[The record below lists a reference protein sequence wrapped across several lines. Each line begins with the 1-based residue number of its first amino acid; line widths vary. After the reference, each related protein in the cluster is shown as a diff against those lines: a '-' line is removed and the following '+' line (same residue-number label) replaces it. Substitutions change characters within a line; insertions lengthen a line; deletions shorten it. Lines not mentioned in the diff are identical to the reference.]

1 MKSCWMYCS
10 HTPALERISMR
21 MRGYGSFVVGLP
33 ENHIQVFQF
42 VGVRDRERKGRELYS
57 PVQRAWEKCM
67 HVV

>member
-1 MKSCWMYCS
+1 
-10 HTPALERISMR
+10 MR

-42 VGVRDRERKGRELYS
+42 VEVRDRERKGRELYS